1 MYSKIVS
8 YYKNIYYYEYTYF
21 YNSIE
26 EINHTYIYVTSIDI
40 AVN

>member
-8 YYKNIYYYEYTYF
+8 NYKIEYTSF

-26 EINHTYIYVTSIDI
+26 EINYTYIYVTSIDI